1 MSAPLVGSPL
11 CEHAYPS
18 LRARE
23 LRASPSDQG
32 PGRLWVGASAPLR
45 TFSGVRLII
54 ARCSIEYSGR
64 LSTHLPEAVRLLVF
78 KGDGSVLVHSDSG
91 GYKPQ
96 NWMTPP
102 TLIEEGHGMIV
113 VRKRGA

>member
-18 LRARE
+18 LRARD

-32 PGRLWVGASAPLR
+32 PGRLWVGSSAPLR

-64 LSTHLPEAVRLLVF
+64 LSTHLPEATRLLMIKSDGTLMVWSDLIMRRRVAS
-78 KGDGSVLVHSDSG
+78 GD
-91 GYKPQ
+91 
-96 NWMTPP
+96 
-102 TLIEEGHGMIV
+102 
-113 VRKRGA
+113 RKSTRLNSSHPSISYA